1 MGGLHTGVEGPRLK
15 EAPVVRLGN
24 DIHEIGGGEGRR
36 NMEGNA
42 GYFRSQ
48 DWRTLPPTSHCQ
60 NSITGPHLTAG
71 DAVKCNLV
79 VFPGREQNEFG
90 EQTLHPI

>member
-36 NMEGNA
+36 NIEGNA
-42 GYFRSQ
+42 GYFRRQ
-48 DWRTLPPTSHCQ
+48 DWREVYLFHP
-60 NSITGPHLTAG
+60 
-71 DAVKCNLV
+71 
-79 VFPGREQNEFG
+79 
-90 EQTLHPI
+90 HPIARTQSRGPT